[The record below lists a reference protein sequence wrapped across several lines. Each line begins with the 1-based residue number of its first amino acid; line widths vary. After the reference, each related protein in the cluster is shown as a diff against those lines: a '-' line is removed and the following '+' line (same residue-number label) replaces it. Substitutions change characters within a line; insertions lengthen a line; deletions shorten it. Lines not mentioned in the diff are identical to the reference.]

1 MNPRVAVITSGYLPV
16 PNVLGGAVE
25 ALDMM
30 MVQENEKTPNFDF
43 TVFSS
48 WAPGVDQ
55 IVGEGNFKH
64 TDFCF
69 IKTPLLVRAADRCIY
84 WAAKH
89 VLHKKEAHELSVYCA
104 TPVVYQ
110 QGFQEARTAHKE
122 WQSGFRQGNDR
133 KPRHAVHDHAE
144 ARQF

>member
-55 IVGEGNFKH
+55 IVGEGNFKY
-64 TDFCF
+64 TDFARRIVAF
-69 IKTPLLVRAADRCIY
+69 IGQPSMCSTKR
-84 WAAKH
+84 
-89 VLHKKEAHELSVYCA
+89 S
-104 TPVVYQ
+104 
-110 QGFQEARTAHKE
+110 
-122 WQSGFRQGNDR
+122 S
-133 KPRHAVHDHAE
+133 
-144 ARQF
+144 

>member
-89 VLHKKEAHELSVYCA
+89 VLHKKKLMSYRYIAQRLWYINKVS
-104 TPVVYQ
+104 
-110 QGFQEARTAHKE
+110 
-122 WQSGFRQGNDR
+122 
-133 KPRHAVHDHAE
+133 
-144 ARQF
+144 

>member
-55 IVGEGNFKH
+55 IVGEGNFKY

-89 VLHKKEAHELSVYCA
+89 VLHK
-104 TPVVYQ
+104 
-110 QGFQEARTAHKE
+110 
-122 WQSGFRQGNDR
+122 
-133 KPRHAVHDHAE
+133 
-144 ARQF
+144 

>member
-48 WAPGVDQ
+48 WYKIQFYTPG
-55 IVGEGNFKH
+55 K
-64 TDFCF
+64 
-69 IKTPLLVRAADRCIY
+69 LVIERE
-84 WAAKH
+84 K
-89 VLHKKEAHELSVYCA
+89 
-104 TPVVYQ
+104 
-110 QGFQEARTAHKE
+110 
-122 WQSGFRQGNDR
+122 
-133 KPRHAVHDHAE
+133 
-144 ARQF
+144 